1 MFIVFV
7 FRNTFSDIISS
18 IDDIMATQNDIH
30 EILSDVVSASRAITN
45 MLFIFLLKKM

>member
-18 IDDIMATQNDIH
+18 IDDIMATHNDIH
-30 EILSDVVSASRAITN
+30 EISSDCGFSFSCLKFQAP
-45 MLFIFLLKKM
+45 FLRN